1 MQERLRAIPCPQDRS
16 GFSPAVLQI
25 TKISFILVLSFLSF
39 LCNTEAMNS
48 LALSEAPILPPRDRK
63 PITDLGQF
71 MRASSK
77 HLQIRSDDGR
87 AIELPTE
94 VYDVLLNVVS
104 AMQEGKAI
112 TVAPLNLQLTTQEAA
127 DFLGIS
133 RPSVVKLLE
142 EQEIPYEQPGKGR
155 HRKVRLSDL
164 MDYQKRIR
172 VERGSRLGTLIRR
185 AAEDGFY
192 TEDVPDNFLEVI
204 AEVRGSRNK

>member
-1 MQERLRAIPCPQDRS
+1 MTGWLRAIPCPQDFS
-16 GFSPAVLQI
+16 GLCPAALKIRVL
-25 TKISFILVLSFLSF
+25 SFILVLSFLSF
-39 LCNTEAMNS
+39 LCHTEAMNS
-48 LALSEAPILPPRDRK
+48 LALSEAPILHPRDRK

-71 MRASSK
+71 MRTSSK

-142 EQEIPYEQPGKGR
+142 EQEIPYEQPGQGR

-172 VERGSRLGTLIRR
+172 VERASRLGTLIRR

-192 TEDVPDNFLEVI
+192 TDDAPENFLDVM